1 MADFNCKTLERHLDS
16 MLLLLDGSEVW
27 TKFTGDFNA
36 YNLLAVY
43 SAARLLGFDKEEL
56 LPVMSMLVPV
66 SGRFETILSREG
78 VMAVVD
84 YAHTPDALENVLSTI
99 GGLKK
104 DGTVIT
110 VVGAGGDRDRT
121 KRPEMAEVACR
132 LSDRVVLTSDNPR
145 SEEPAAI
152 IEDMRAGVPE
162 DARDRVLAIADRK
175 EAIRTALMLAKP
187 GDIVLIA
194 GKGHEDYQEIKGV
207 KHHFD
212 DKEVI
217 KEIFKL

>member
-1 MADFNCKTLERHLDS
+1 
-16 MLLLLDGSEVW
+16 
-27 TKFTGDFNA
+27 
-36 YNLLAVY
+36 
-43 SAARLLGFDKEEL
+43 
-56 LPVMSMLVPV
+56 MLVPV

-175 EAIRTALMLAKP
+175 EAIRTALMLQNRVTLFWLP
-187 GDIVLIA
+187 
-194 GKGHEDYQEIKGV
+194 GKGTRIIRK
-207 KHHFD
+207 
-212 DKEVI
+212 
-217 KEIFKL
+217 